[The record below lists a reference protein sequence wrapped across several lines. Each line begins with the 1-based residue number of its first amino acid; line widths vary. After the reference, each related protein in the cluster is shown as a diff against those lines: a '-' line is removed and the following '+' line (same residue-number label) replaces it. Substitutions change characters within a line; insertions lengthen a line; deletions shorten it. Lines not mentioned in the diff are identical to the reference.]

1 MPVPDIVYPAAAVA
15 PFGPTLFKPGATC
28 AEWMTMEKKIF
39 DTDRRIRLGI
49 WGLGR
54 GQSFIRSAQF
64 LNIDVV
70 AGCDINPEMRASFA
84 RNVPG
89 AFVTADEDEFLAQ
102 DIDAVLVAT
111 YFPSHAAHAIKALER
126 GKHVMCEVTSFRSPA
141 EGVRLVEAVERSDKV
156 YNLLENCPFTKE
168 NMYLKQLWDEGFFG
182 EFIYGE
188 YEYVHSC
195 RQLSYAYNFRVDG
208 RQLLVEPGW
217 VVHNWR
223 AGLNPH
229 LYNTHSLGP
238 LMHITG
244 LRPVMVEA
252 LPNTVITPGALLAPG
267 FKSSAGASLVRMSN
281 GGVMRNLMGSMTMDN
296 HTGGRLWGTKAGAD
310 KMTRGHL
317 RLCIGADGSGMKT
330 EVVPEWPEIGRFAEK
345 TGHGGGD
352 FWELYYFA
360 REILTGEKAP
370 WNIYAACDVTITGIL
385 AARSAARGGEPQRV
399 PDFRDKAERDAYR
412 DDWAED
418 VPVFDPASVFPPD
431 ADKELVKDFDRIMV
445 ELFHNDGAQRQLY
458 TYVQGRR
465 LFDNLADPAAKRSVI
480 DVARGLPALLP
491 RMAEYC
497 RLAQRIRDAYPDSI
511 GGRTLDRALAHLPLD
526 MILDHGK
533 TSAEIADWL
542 AKVDAAPVFGELA
555 THGQQ
560 G

>member
-1 MPVPDIVYPAAAVA
+1 
-15 PFGPTLFKPGATC
+15 
-28 AEWMTMEKKIF
+28 MEKIF

-54 GQSFIRSAQF
+54 GQNFIRSAQF

-102 DIDAVLVAT
+102 DFDAVLVAT
-111 YFPSHAAHAIKALER
+111 YFPSHAAHAIKALDR

-141 EGVRLVEAVERSDKV
+141 EGVRLVEAVERSGKV
-156 YNLLENCPFTKE
+156 YNLLENYPFTKE

-188 YEYVHSC
+188 YEYVHCC
-195 RQLSYAYNFRVDG
+195 RQLSYAYNFTVDG
-208 RQLLVEPGW
+208 KQLLVEPGW

-223 AGLNPH
+223 AGLSTH

-252 LPNTVITPGALLAPG
+252 LPNTVITPGTLQAPG

-296 HTGGRLWGTKAGAD
+296 HMGGRLWGTKAGAD
-310 KMTRGHL
+310 KMTPGHL

-330 EVVPEWPEIGRFAEK
+330 EVVPEWPEIGRLAEK

-412 DDWAED
+412 EDWAED

-431 ADKELVKDFDRIMV
+431 ADKELLKDFNRIMV
-445 ELFHNDGAQRQLY
+445 ELFHNYGAQRQLY
-458 TYVQGRR
+458 IYLQGRR
-465 LFDNLADPAAKRSVI
+465 LFDNLADPAAKQPII

-542 AKVDAAPVFGELA
+542 AKVDAAPVFGELT
-555 THGQQ
+555 THGRQD
-560 G
+560 